1 MFKRVLAQ
9 KGFWRSVVSL
19 ALAFAILFVIIKWAI
34 EGFSM
39 AYFTEQN
46 PLYFLLG
53 ILVAGLVYGFFVTFG
68 KFRAKLKKEDLKK

>member
-1 MFKRVLAQ
+1 MFKRVVTH

-19 ALAFAILFVIIKWAI
+19 AIAFVVLFTIVKWAI

-46 PLYFLLG
+46 PLYFFSG
-53 ILVAGLVYGFFVTFG
+53 VILAGLVYGFFVTFG
-68 KFRAKLKKEDLKK
+68 KFRGRLKKEDLKK